1 MSHDFETFDFRL
13 LLRLGLPR
21 AIFTPAFTKGGDTP
35 LLMFVQKKKAAT
47 SVDKVKAD
55 KAGNSSVRTRQK
67 DVTYREVIVSSQ
79 KDTQGS

>member
-21 AIFTPAFTKGGDTP
+21 AIFTPAKGGDTP
-35 LLMFVQKKKAAT
+35 LLMFVQTKTAAT